1 MEVRRVRFRSACGG
15 DDGGDDVAET
25 TELSDTGSSNGL
37 DTDNPFTLGLVLSSS
52 GPIGVVGPQSLLG
65 AEAAVKELNE
75 GGGILGREVRIVP
88 RDSKHYVHTD
98 AFGAREIVDNEEP
111 HYKPPAPLLP
121 THLDTLPTTPDKTA
135 PP

>member
-37 DTDNPFTLGLVLSSS
+37 DKDNPFTLGLVLSSS

-65 AEAAVKELNE
+65 VEEAVKELNE
-75 GGGILGREVRIVP
+75 GGGILGREVRIVT
-88 RDSKHYVHTD
+88 RDSKSEGKIGR
-98 AFGAREIVDNEEP
+98 AACRARGCKHV
-111 HYKPPAPLLP
+111 
-121 THLDTLPTTPDKTA
+121 
-135 PP
+135 